1 MTRLLTCA
9 VAAAAL
15 LACAGTAAAQS
26 APAPTPSV
34 RGDWSFAFGAATDNR
49 SKDASKSDGQA
60 YVWAQTEWNSASS
73 LVYAGAGFETIRSS
87 TGSHL
92 ELEAGVGLRPDVAGF
107 DLDLNATYK
116 QQVDADPGTDDDAW
130 EFTADAMRSIG
141 PASGRLRLQYS
152 PDGTGSVEAWTWYEA
167 QIGWAF
173 TDRLQA
179 SAAIGRREQDNS
191 DDYTGWN
198 AGLTFAVTNSL
209 EAELRYHATDAA
221 DVPHANERYSDSLV
235 AGISVAF

>member
-1 MTRLLTCA
+1 MIRLLTRA
-9 VAAAAL
+9 VAATAVL

-26 APAPTPSV
+26 GPAPTP
-34 RGDWSFAFGAATDNR
+34 RGDWSFAFGTATDNR

-60 YVWAQTEWNSASS
+60 YVWGQTQWDSASS
-73 LVYAGAGFETIRSS
+73 LFYAGAGFDTIRSS
-87 TGSHL
+87 TGSNL

-107 DLDLNATYK
+107 DLDLNATWK
-116 QQVDADPGTDDDAW
+116 QQVDADQGTDDDAW
-130 EFTADAMRSIG
+130 EFTADVKRAIG

-198 AGLTFAVTNSL
+198 AGLTLAVTDSL